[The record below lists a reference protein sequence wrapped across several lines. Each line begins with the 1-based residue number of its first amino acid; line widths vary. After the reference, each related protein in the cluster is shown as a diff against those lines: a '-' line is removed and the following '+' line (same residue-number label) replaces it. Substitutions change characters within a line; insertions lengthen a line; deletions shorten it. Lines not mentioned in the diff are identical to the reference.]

1 MSEWA
6 QRILAVIVF
15 AVFMGIIKN
24 GKKRNNND
32 DSSDSDYWDY

>member
-24 GKKRNNND
+24 SKKRNNND
-32 DSSDSDYWDY
+32 DDSDSDYWDY